1 MSRPWATQFN
11 NNSSGNSPSKS
22 SSSEDGDEAADDV
35 SSDPAATHLPF
46 ALLALDQLY
55 GIGCAKTG
63 VRWDLI
69 TNLDAAGDAGQLDL
83 SGTEVAMQ
91 RRRQALE
98 KKKNTKSSKA
108 GKGLLKAIGQ
118 AETVGHFVSYKV
130 VVHPLTIMALYVVS
144 ELNVERTKSRNMK
157 DSWKEPKKDSKQ
169 VSDWQATV
177 KKSRKDVQKLD
188 TKRKALT
195 SRSRNPPVPGVNVQA
210 ATSSGS
216 KTASQM
222 AVKAASFKV
231 STARKMYESSMNS
244 ADTAKNQLVAFQ
256 NQMTNVKADL
266 DALADSKLTLV
277 SWIPPVQYQ
286 RLNLY

>member
-1 MSRPWATQFN
+1 M
-11 NNSSGNSPSKS
+11 
-22 SSSEDGDEAADDV
+22 
-35 SSDPAATHLPF
+35 
-46 ALLALDQLY
+46 
-55 GIGCAKTG
+55 
-63 VRWDLI
+63 
-69 TNLDAAGDAGQLDL
+69 
-83 SGTEVAMQ
+83 
-91 RRRQALE
+91 
-98 KKKNTKSSKA
+98 
-108 GKGLLKAIGQ
+108 
-118 AETVGHFVSYKV
+118 
-130 VVHPLTIMALYVVS
+130 
-144 ELNVERTKSRNMK
+144 
-157 DSWKEPKKDSKQ
+157 
-169 VSDWQATV
+169 
-177 KKSRKDVQKLD
+177 QKLD

-222 AVKAASFKV
+222 AVKAATFKV